1 MRDEFAQ
8 DPSNVDQ
15 FLGDWSL
22 YSVPALVLLYTPL
35 NNNFDKF
42 QLLDIERVVS
52 LTNLEIGGTNVKLC
66 PENSS

>member
-15 FLGDWSL
+15 FSGDWSL

-52 LTNLEIGGTNVKLC
+52 LTNLEIGGTNVKLY